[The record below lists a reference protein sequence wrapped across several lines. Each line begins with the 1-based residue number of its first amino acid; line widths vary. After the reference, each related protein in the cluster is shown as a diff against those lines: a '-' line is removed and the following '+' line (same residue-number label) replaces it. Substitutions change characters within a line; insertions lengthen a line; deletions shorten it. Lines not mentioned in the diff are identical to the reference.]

1 MMRKM
6 KWERNRCLPH
16 LCHATRLI
24 SMQVC
29 DEGEV
34 VGDQAKLH
42 HFARGP
48 DDAQGITVAS

>member
-6 KWERNRCLPH
+6 KWERKRCLPH

-34 VGDQAKLH
+34 VGDHL
-42 HFARGP
+42 ARGP